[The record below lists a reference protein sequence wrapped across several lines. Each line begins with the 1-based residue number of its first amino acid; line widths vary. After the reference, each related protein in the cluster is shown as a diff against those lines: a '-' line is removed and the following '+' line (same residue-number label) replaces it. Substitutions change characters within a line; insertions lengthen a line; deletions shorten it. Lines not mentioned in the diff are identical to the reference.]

1 MHKASRA
8 LWLATVLGVVTL
20 SMAGCVSAGIGAGT
34 VRRANLE
41 PPSEPLDRLPARA
54 IDGPPIYRVGA
65 MDVLA
70 VEVFREQDL
79 TREVRVE
86 ENGEISLP
94 LVGRLPAAGKT
105 TAELE
110 QDIAAR
116 LRASVLEHPSVTVRV
131 KEFLSQ
137 RVTVEGAI
145 SQPGVYPLMNRTSL
159 LQMIAT
165 AHGLDEMANPG
176 ACVVFRVIDG
186 HRYAAAFD
194 IRQIRAGRMVDPE
207 LLGGDTVVV
216 DYSGIRANYRD
227 FLSLYPLFSVF
238 LRGY

>member
-1 MHKASRA
+1 
-8 LWLATVLGVVTL
+8 
-20 SMAGCVSAGIGAGT
+20 
-34 VRRANLE
+34 
-41 PPSEPLDRLPARA
+41 
-54 IDGPPIYRVGA
+54 
-65 MDVLA
+65 
-70 VEVFREQDL
+70 
-79 TREVRVE
+79 VE

-94 LVGRLPAAGKT
+94 LVGRVQAAGKT

-110 QDIAAR
+110 REIATR
-116 LRASVLEHPSVTVRV
+116 LQVAMLENPSVSVRV
-131 KEFLSQ
+131 KEFMSQ
-137 RVTVEGAI
+137 RVTVEGAV
-145 SQPGVYPLMNRTSL
+145 SQPGVYPLTSRTSL

-176 ACVVFRVIDG
+176 ACVVFRVVDG
-186 HRYAAAFD
+186 QRYAAAFD

>member
-1 MHKASRA
+1 MRKPLVLLFAVA
-8 LWLATVLGVVTL
+8 TLAPLGL
-20 SMAGCVSAGIGAGT
+20 GGCVSAGIGPAS
-34 VRRANLE
+34 VRAANTQ
-41 PPSEPLDRLPARA
+41 PPREPLDRLPAKP
-54 IDGPPIYRVGA
+54 IDGPPVYRVGP
-65 MDVLA
+65 MDVVA
-70 VEVFREQDL
+70 IDVFREQDL

-94 LVGRLPAAGKT
+94 LVGRVQAAGKT

-110 QDIAAR
+110 RDIAMR
-116 LRASVLEHPSVTVRV
+116 LQVAMLENPSVSVRV
-131 KEFLSQ
+131 KEFMSQ
-137 RVTVEGAI
+137 RVTVEGAV
-145 SQPGVYPLMNRTSL
+145 SQPGVYPLTSRTSL

-176 ACVVFRVIDG
+176 ACVVFRVVDG
-186 HRYAAAFD
+186 QRYAAAFD

>member
-1 MHKASRA
+1 MHKYSFLLVPLVCLA
-8 LWLATVLGVVTL
+8 LG
-20 SMAGCVSAGIGAGT
+20 GCVSAGIGPAS
-34 VRRANLE
+34 VRAANTQAPLQ
-41 PPSEPLDRLPARA
+41 PLDRLPARA
-54 IDGPPIYRVGA
+54 VEGPAVYRLGP
-65 MDVLA
+65 MDVVA
-70 VEVFREQDL
+70 VDVFREQDL
-79 TREVRVE
+79 TRDVRVE

-94 LVGRLPAAGKT
+94 LVGRVVASGKT

-110 QDIAAR
+110 RDIAAR
-116 LRASVLEHPSVTVRV
+116 LQAAMLENPSVSVRV
-131 KEFLSQ
+131 KEYLSQ
-137 RVTVEGAI
+137 RVTVEGAV
-145 SQPGVYPLMNRTSL
+145 SQPGVYPLTSRTSL

-176 ACVVFRVIDG
+176 ACVVFRVVDG
-186 HRYAAAFD
+186 QRYAAAFD

-238 LRGY
+238 MRGY

>member
-1 MHKASRA
+1 MHSAWRLLPAA
-8 LWLATVLGVVTL
+8 LALLMLG
-20 SMAGCVSAGIGAGT
+20 GCVSAGIGPKS
-34 VRRANLE
+34 VREANTQA
-41 PPSEPLDRLPARA
+41 PRQPLDRLPAKP
-54 IDGPPIYRVGA
+54 IDGPPVYRLGP

-70 VEVFREQDL
+70 IDVYREQDL
-79 TREVRVE
+79 SREVRVE

-94 LVGRLPAAGKT
+94 LAGRLQAAGKT
-105 TAELE
+105 TGELE
-110 QDIAAR
+110 QEITAR
-116 LRASVLEHPSVTVRV
+116 LKASVLENPSVSVRV

-137 RVTVEGAI
+137 RVTVEGAV
-145 SQPGVYPLMNRTSL
+145 SQPGVYPLTSRTSL

-186 HRYAAAFD
+186 QRYAAAFD
-194 IRQIRAGRMVDPE
+194 IREIRAGRMVDPE

>member
-1 MHKASRA
+1 MHKYS
-8 LWLATVLGVVTL
+8 LLLVPLVCLTLG
-20 SMAGCVSAGIGAGT
+20 GCVSAGIGPAS
-34 VRRANLE
+34 VRAANTQAPLQ
-41 PPSEPLDRLPARA
+41 PLDRLPARA
-54 IDGPPIYRVGA
+54 VEGPAVYRLGP
-65 MDVLA
+65 MDVVA
-70 VEVFREQDL
+70 VDVFREQDL
-79 TREVRVE
+79 TRDVRVE

-94 LVGRLPAAGKT
+94 LVGRVVASGKT

-110 QDIAAR
+110 RDIAAR
-116 LRASVLEHPSVTVRV
+116 LQAAMLENPSVSVRV
-131 KEFLSQ
+131 KEYLSQ
-137 RVTVEGAI
+137 RVTVEGAV
-145 SQPGVYPLMNRTSL
+145 SQPGVYPLTSRTSL

-176 ACVVFRVIDG
+176 ACVVFRVVDG
-186 HRYAAAFD
+186 QRYAAAFD

-238 LRGY
+238 MRGY

>member
-1 MHKASRA
+1 MD
-8 LWLATVLGVVTL
+8 VV
-20 SMAGCVSAGIGAGT
+20 
-34 VRRANLE
+34 
-41 PPSEPLDRLPARA
+41 A
-54 IDGPPIYRVGA
+54 ID
-65 MDVLA
+65 
-70 VEVFREQDL
+70 VFREQDL

-94 LVGRLPAAGKT
+94 LVGRVQAAGKT

-110 QDIAAR
+110 REIATR
-116 LRASVLEHPSVTVRV
+116 LQVAMLENPSVSVRV
-131 KEFLSQ
+131 KEFMSQ
-137 RVTVEGAI
+137 RVTVEGAV
-145 SQPGVYPLMNRTSL
+145 SQPGVYPLTSRTSL

-176 ACVVFRVIDG
+176 ACVVFRVVDG
-186 HRYAAAFD
+186 QRYAAAFD